1 MLQSRLPTDIL
12 DGILWS
18 LQALVLILAWRAGR
32 RTGEEPEPSLTPER
46 CLIAILVAWIW
57 RLIYLF
63 VLSSRGFA
71 YLVPDDV
78 ARWLLS
84 WGWSVS
90 PYLISWDGI
99 WQGGT
104 FYVHGAAM
112 ALLRDPLVA
121 SKFVAAFSNLLPLIG
136 IFVLTQGLY
145 RSSRLSAVAV
155 VAAAPWWLPI
165 LLGTGAMTETPVTG
179 LFLTGVGLLLIALDE
194 RTADRASGRAL
205 IGAALFFFASTAYHL
220 LAWMMLVSFLL
231 VFARRL
237 LTSPKAAVRRRLPL
251 FLVVSFAY
259 CVVWSLGCWI
269 KFGSPLAFLTAYDA
283 NNLKHGLR
291 LSMAL
296 RARAFP
302 LAFLY
307 DAWLFLPALGVGV
320 IAAFGKGDETRRRER
335 LVIGGAVASLALLT
349 TAAIIGSA
357 PNTRP
362 ERNALVVVSACFPI
376 AVAAL
381 ARAWMSEARPFRPS
395 GSGRSSVVVLSL
407 ALAWVAVNHARTFER
422 VRSQQTLDPD
432 AVATGTWLREAL
444 GQPDADGRFPPE
456 DVVHVW
462 VAPSTAYPDYSI
474 LYLFGSPAR
483 TRHHQAAETEEE
495 VLSSVAPGEWLVT
508 DRPLTPSDL
517 ETVRRIGKYQLF
529 RRTDS
534 SSDRRIQPPP

>member
-1 MLQSRLPTDIL
+1 MLQSRLPFDIL

-18 LQALVLILAWRAGR
+18 LQGLVLILAWRAGR
-32 RTGEEPEPSLTPER
+32 TGEEPAPSLTREG
-46 CLIAILVAWIW
+46 CIIAILVAWIW

-121 SKFVAAFSNLLPLIG
+121 SKFVSAFYNVLPPIG

-179 LFLTGVGLLLIALDE
+179 LFLTGVGLLFIALDE

-205 IGAALFFFASTAYHL
+205 IGAALCFLAATAFHL

-231 VFARRL
+231 VFGRRL
-237 LTSPKAAVRRRLPL
+237 LTTPKAAVRRRLPL

-269 KFGSPLAFLTAYDA
+269 KFGSPLAFLTAYNA
-283 NNLKHGLR
+283 NNLKHVLHLPLAMR
-291 LSMAL
+291 V
-296 RARAFP
+296 RAFP

-320 IAAFGKGDETRRRER
+320 IAAFGSGGETRRRER
-335 LVIGGAVASLALLT
+335 LVIGGSVATLALLT
-349 TAAIIGSA
+349 AAAILGSA

-362 ERNALVVVSACFPI
+362 ERNALAIASALFPI
-376 AVAAL
+376 AVAAV
-381 ARAWMSEARPFRPS
+381 ARACAPAATPFRLS

-444 GQPDADGRFPPE
+444 GQPDTDDRFPPE
-456 DVVHVW
+456 DAVHIW
-462 VAPSTAYPDYSI
+462 VTPSSAYPDYSI
-474 LYLFGSPAR
+474 LYLFGNPAR
-483 TRHHQAAETEEE
+483 TRHHEAAETEEG
-495 VLSSVAPGEWLVT
+495 VLSSVGPGEWLVT
-508 DRPLTPSDL
+508 DRSVRAAGL
-517 ETVRRIGKYQLF
+517 ERVVMVGKYQCL
-529 RRTDS
+529 RRREA
-534 SSDRRIQPPP
+534 SSDRPIQPP

>member
-1 MLQSRLPTDIL
+1 MLQTRLPIDIL

-18 LQALVLILAWRAGR
+18 LQGLVLILAWRAGR
-32 RTGEEPEPSLTPER
+32 RAGEESAPSLTREG
-46 CLIAILVAWIW
+46 CIIAILVAWIW

-121 SKFVAAFSNLLPLIG
+121 SKFVSAFSNLLPLIG

-165 LLGTGAMTETPVTG
+165 LLGTGAMTEMPVTG
-179 LFLTGVGLLLIALDE
+179 LFLAGVGLLLIALDE

-205 IGAALFFFASTAYHL
+205 IGAALCFFAATAYHL
-220 LAWMMLVSFLL
+220 LAWMMLISFLL

-237 LTSPKAAVRRRLPL
+237 LTSPKSAVRRRLPL
-251 FLVVSFAY
+251 FLVISFAY
-259 CVVWSLGCWI
+259 CVIWSLGCWI

-291 LSMAL
+291 LPVAV

-307 DAWLFLPALGVGV
+307 DAWLFLPALVAGV
-320 IAAFGKGDETRRRER
+320 IAGFGSSGETRRRER
-335 LVIGGAVASLALLT
+335 LVIVGAVASLALLT
-349 TAAIIGSA
+349 ASAIVGSA

-362 ERNALVVVSACFPI
+362 ERNALAIVSALFPI
-376 AVAAL
+376 AVAAV
-381 ARAWMSEARPFRPS
+381 ARVWPSEATPFRSS
-395 GSGRSSVVVLSL
+395 GSGRVSVVLLSL

-444 GQPDADGRFPPE
+444 TQPDGDGRFPPE
-456 DVVHVW
+456 DAVHVW
-462 VAPSTAYPDYSI
+462 VATSAAYPDYSI
-474 LYLFGSPAR
+474 VYLFGNPAR
-483 TRHHQAAETEEE
+483 TRIHGAAETEEG
-495 VLSSVAPGEWLVT
+495 VLSSVGPGEWLVT
-508 DRPLTPSDL
+508 DRSVRAAGL
-517 ETVRRIGKYQLF
+517 ERVATVGKFQCLRR
-529 RRTDS
+529 REA
-534 SSDRRIQPPP
+534 SSDRGIPPPP